1 MAHHIARD
9 MAYSAIGGSSGEGS
23 AVPRRT
29 TSAPAS
35 AFDLRRQS
43 SATRMYRDPPIVLSD
58 VPPAGSAANWHTEDG
73 AANEESFVQQPF
85 TSHGGGDSG
94 GVLNTHGGMHD
105 ADEDDDISSQPLLP
119 YVGMEFD
126 SIEDAQ
132 KFYNDYAFG
141 TGFGSRI
148 ASSKNSQK
156 KGPQQL
162 IKRVFQ
168 CVHAG
173 KPETTCETSSQSEG
187 IAAGGSS
194 SSKQAGVEMD
204 VTVKRQRNR
213 IMRYD
218 CKAHMIVGLRG
229 NKWVVTYFVAQHT
242 HPLMQ
247 HEEIVRFYRSHRKIP
262 EEDYQLLMTMHDV
275 NLSTTNCMGM
285 LGMVHGG
292 DRRKLPYVKRDVSNA
307 RSKLRQNQS
316 FQDMD
321 MTVAYFKRR
330 QAENAQFYYATEVD
344 KERNEVT
351 TLFWVD
357 GRTRALYPK
366 YKDCVFFD
374 TTFCT
379 NRYNLP
385 FAPIVG
391 VNNHLQT
398 VLLGCALVPN
408 EQIETFKWVFQ
419 HWMIAMNNEHPLNL
433 MTNQDKAM
441 ETAIKDVFP
450 NTVHRC
456 CKWHV
461 QRKAREKL
469 GRILSM
475 DENFEQVFYGVINDS
490 ETVDEFEE
498 NWQHMLHCFELVDNR
513 HLSNMWRKR
522 ETWAPAYFRKN
533 FFPFTSTTGRSEGLN
548 SYFKT
553 FVNPQD
559 SVWRFVQQYEVL
571 QETMLDR
578 EDNQAFIGHETT
590 APLYSRYN
598 FERQAVHF
606 YTRSVFLKFQKEV
619 MASTGF
625 IMNLA
630 PALDNASVRF
640 ELHSNYFENPRIF
653 SVNVVLAEE
662 KFECS
667 CNCFEMNGI
676 ICAHIIRKV
685 YMVGFTSLQQRSC
698 LQNNE

>member
-1 MAHHIARD
+1 
-9 MAYSAIGGSSGEGS
+9 
-23 AVPRRT
+23 
-29 TSAPAS
+29 
-35 AFDLRRQS
+35 
-43 SATRMYRDPPIVLSD
+43 
-58 VPPAGSAANWHTEDG
+58 
-73 AANEESFVQQPF
+73 
-85 TSHGGGDSG
+85 
-94 GVLNTHGGMHD
+94 MHD

-148 ASSKNSQK
+148 ASSKNNQK

-173 KPETTCETSSQSEG
+173 KPETTCETSSHSEG

-204 VTVKRQRNR
+204 VTVKRQRNW

-344 KERNEVT
+344 KETNEVT
-351 TLFWVD
+351 ALVWVD

-522 ETWAPAYFRKN
+522 ETWAPAYF
-533 FFPFTSTTGRSEGLN
+533 
-548 SYFKT
+548 
-553 FVNPQD
+553 
-559 SVWRFVQQYEVL
+559 
-571 QETMLDR
+571 
-578 EDNQAFIGHETT
+578 
-590 APLYSRYN
+590 
-598 FERQAVHF
+598 
-606 YTRSVFLKFQKEV
+606 
-619 MASTGF
+619 
-625 IMNLA
+625 
-630 PALDNASVRF
+630 
-640 ELHSNYFENPRIF
+640 
-653 SVNVVLAEE
+653 
-662 KFECS
+662 
-667 CNCFEMNGI
+667 
-676 ICAHIIRKV
+676 
-685 YMVGFTSLQQRSC
+685 
-698 LQNNE
+698 